1 MILTHRQCWKNHCY
15 RCLKKKRLL
24 NVRILALIL
33 KHSIHYFSFKSGE
46 NILLY
51 IKERVRD
58 SEKKRNAEKL
68 LSKKAYLIK

>member
-1 MILTHRQCWKNHCY
+1 MHRQGWKNHCY
-15 RCLKKKRLL
+15 RCFKKKWLL

-33 KHSIHYFSFKSGE
+33 KHSIHYFPFKSGE

-51 IKERVRD
+51 IKERVQD
-58 SEKKRNAEKL
+58 SGKKRNAEKL